1 MAWRPWFRHC
11 AAKQLGYRSGTQ
23 TFRTKL
29 FAANRSPLFLRAILG
44 RSLYRSANSFSY
56 DTHPSRRRPR
66 FPTTTWTLASCGC
79 LPASSSPPAVR
90 KPKAILRRVRGD
102 VRPHQSGQKAA
113 LSRIGG
119 VRLAG
124 LRRPHRRTRYLASRP
139 RPPALRLPLG
149 EKSVDALP
157 GGFVERNDHNQ
168 CCTPFATDSG
178 H

>member
-1 MAWRPWFRHC
+1 MVPSLRGEAAWLSLWHPDIQNEVIRREPITLIS
-11 AAKQLGYRSGTQ
+11 QGD
-23 TFRTKL
+23 
-29 FAANRSPLFLRAILG
+29 P
-44 RSLYRSANSFSY
+44 RSLSISVCEQLLLRYASKQAAAEISDDHVDARELRMFAGQQ
-56 DTHPSRRRPR
+56 
-66 FPTTTWTLASCGC
+66 LAPG
-79 LPASSSPPAVR
+79 SSAVR

-102 VRPHQSGQKAA
+102 VRPHQSGQRAA

-124 LRRPHRRTRYLASRP
+124 LRRRHRRTRHLASRP

-168 CCTPFATDSG
+168 CRTPFATDSG